1 MGKLDG
7 KIALVTGGAR
17 GQGRSHAGTLA
28 AEGAD
33 IVIGDICESFPHT
46 NYPGSTTADLQES
59 VRIIEDLD
67 RRCVAVQTDV
77 STADGARRLTETA
90 ISEFGRIDILV
101 VNHGIVAGGVPT
113 WELEEPQW
121 DEELRVNLKGVWL
134 MCKYVVP
141 HMIAQGGGSIVM
153 TASAAGLMGFSNI
166 THYTAAK
173 HGVVGITRALAN
185 ETAQLGI
192 RVNAVCPTAV
202 DSPMMDN
209 EWAFSLF
216 GGPGGTREDQ
226 LIGTAGLNAQ
236 PVALIDMQDV
246 SNMVLFLASD
256 DARYIT
262 GLAHLV
268 DAGSYNKFP

>member
-7 KIALVTGGAR
+7 RVALITGGAR
-17 GQGRSHAGTLA
+17 GQGRSHARTLA

-46 NYPGSTTADLQES
+46 SYPGSTHADMQES
-59 VRIIEDLD
+59 VKLIEELD

-77 STADGARRLTETA
+77 STSDGARRLTEAA
-90 ISEFGRIDILV
+90 ISEFGKIDILV
-101 VNHGIVAGGVPT
+101 INHGIVAGGVPT
-113 WELEEPQW
+113 WELEEDQW

-141 HMIAQGGGSIVM
+141 YMIERARGSIVM
-153 TASAAGLMGFSNI
+153 TASAAGLMGYSNI

-185 ETAQLGI
+185 ETAKLGI

-226 LIGTAGLNAQ
+226 LAGTRSLNAQ
-236 PVALIDMQDV
+236 PVPLIAMQDV

-256 DARYIT
+256 DSRYIT
-262 GLAHLV
+262 GLVHPV
-268 DAGSYNKFP
+268 DAGSFNKFP

>member
-7 KIALVTGGAR
+7 RVALVTGGAR
-17 GQGRSHAGTLA
+17 GQGRSHARTLA

-46 NYPGSTTADLQES
+46 GYTGSTPGDLQDS
-59 VRIIEDLD
+59 VKIIEDLD
-67 RRCVAVQTDV
+67 RRCVAVQADV
-77 STADGARRLTETA
+77 STSEGARRLTETA
-90 ISEFGRIDILV
+90 ISEFGRVDILV
-101 VNHGIVAGGVPT
+101 INHGIVAGGVPT
-113 WELEEPQW
+113 WELDEAQW

-134 MCKYVVP
+134 MCKSVVP
-141 HMIAQGGGSIVM
+141 HMIERGRGSIVM
-153 TASAAGLMGFSNI
+153 TASAAGLMGYSNI
-166 THYTAAK
+166 THYVAAK

-185 ETAQLGI
+185 ETARLGI

-209 EWAFSLF
+209 DWAFSLF
-216 GGPGGTREDQ
+216 GGPGGTRADQ
-226 LIGTAGLNAQ
+226 LAGTATLNAQ

-256 DARYIT
+256 DSRYIT

-268 DAGSYNKFP
+268 DAGSFNKFP